1 MEPEIQSQ
9 PLRPEA
15 EKSEP
20 MAKVKSAGITK
31 PGYEPESTGYAY
43 MIVEGPNFDAK
54 TGRKLSSPYPCSF
67 NEGDWR
73 QFLQFRTSQGLEV
86 IEILH
91 LPEGWPEPEIFKFAN
106 Q

>member
-1 MEPEIQSQ
+1 
-9 PLRPEA
+9 
-15 EKSEP
+15 
-20 MAKVKSAGITK
+20 MAKAKSSAITK
-31 PGYEPESTGYAY
+31 PGYEPENPDHYAY
-43 MIVEGPNFDAK
+43 MVVESPNFDNK
-54 TGRKLSSPYPCSF
+54 TGRKLSEPYPATF

-91 LPEGWPEPEIFKFAN
+91 LPAGWPEPEIFKFAK